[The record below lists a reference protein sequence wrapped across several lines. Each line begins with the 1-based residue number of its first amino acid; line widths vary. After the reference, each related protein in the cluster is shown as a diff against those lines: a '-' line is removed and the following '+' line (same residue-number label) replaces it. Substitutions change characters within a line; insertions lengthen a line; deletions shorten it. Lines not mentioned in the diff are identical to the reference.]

1 VGSNKVARI
10 RRRVLLPA
18 PLAPSKATASPGAT
32 SSEIVRSAGMVGWEK
47 GCSMARQPLSA
58 GGNHFSRDAVVIAET
73 DTPEF
78 IACIK
83 KENNVPVG
91 RVDAHGSVAQSQG
104 KIAVTLQALFVQ
116 GRLLPAGIAEK
127 FAVAEFAKWNS

>member
-1 VGSNKVARI
+1 
-10 RRRVLLPA
+10 
-18 PLAPSKATASPGAT
+18 
-32 SSEIVRSAGMVGWEK
+32 
-47 GCSMARQPLSA
+47 MARQPPNA